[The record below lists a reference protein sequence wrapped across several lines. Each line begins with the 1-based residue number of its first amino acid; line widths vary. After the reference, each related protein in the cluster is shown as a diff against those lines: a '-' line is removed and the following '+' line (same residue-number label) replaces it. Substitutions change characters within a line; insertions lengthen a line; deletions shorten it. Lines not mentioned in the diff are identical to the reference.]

1 VDLLV
6 VDDEASLRD
15 FLSIVFEEAGWHVDA
30 AGSVAEARVAM
41 ARHEPDVVLCDLM
54 LPDGSGIDLLKDIK
68 AQNPSIGVVM
78 ITAHTSTQSA
88 VEALKA
94 GALDYIA
101 KPFDIEELKIVVR
114 KAVERKELED
124 ENIHLRSALEERF
137 TFSNILG
144 KSAKMQE
151 IFSIVSRIARTNS
164 TVLISGESGTGKELI
179 ARAIHYNSGRRGKFV
194 SINCGALPET
204 LLESELFGHE
214 RGAFTGAIREK
225 RGLFTEA
232 DRGTIF
238 LDEIGETSTGM
249 QIKLL
254 RVLQDRI
261 VRRVGSNVETA
272 VDARVIAATNRDLT
286 DSIHKGTFRED
297 LFYRINVIP
306 ITLPPLRLRRD
317 DIPLLVDHFIDKFCG
332 NLGVPK
338 KRISADAMRAVEK
351 YHWPGNVRELE
362 NVVERMIAL
371 ETSEVLTTKSLPEH
385 LLLGGSVPEV
395 TFDLPNKGMSL
406 ELHLESIAKI
416 FMLKAL
422 ERTGGVQTQAAEL
435 LQMSFRSF
443 RYYAKKYDLLPRES
457 RQEDVLEVENEK

>member
-1 VDLLV
+1 VDLLI

-15 FLSIVFEEAGWHVDA
+15 FLTIVFEEEGCRVETASSLADA
-30 AGSVAEARVAM
+30 HAALQKR
-41 ARHEPDVVLCDLM
+41 EPDLVLCDLM
-54 LPDGSGIDLLKDIK
+54 LPDGSGLDLLREIK
-68 AQNPSIGVVM
+68 SQNPSIAVIM
-78 ITAHTSTQSA
+78 ITAHTSTKSA

-94 GALDYIA
+94 GAHDYIA
-101 KPFDIEELKIVVR
+101 KPFDIDELKIIVS

-124 ENIHLRSALEERF
+124 ENLHLRSALEERH
-137 TFSNILG
+137 TFANIIG

-151 IFSIVSRIARTNS
+151 IFGIVQRIARTTS

-194 SINCGALPET
+194 GINCGAMPET

-225 RGLFTEA
+225 RGLFHEA

-238 LDEIGETSTGM
+238 LDEIGETTPSV

-254 RVLQDRI
+254 RVLQDRV
-261 VRRVGSNVETA
+261 VRRVGSNVESQ
-272 VDARVIAATNRDLT
+272 VDVRVIAATNRDLGE
-286 DSIHKGTFRED
+286 SIRTGNFRED

-306 ITLPPLRLRRD
+306 IALPPLRQRKE
-317 DIPLLVDHFIDKFCG
+317 DIPLLVDHFIAKFSSQ
-332 NLGVPK
+332 LGVPQ
-338 KRISADAMRAVEK
+338 KRISADAMRLIEK

-371 ETSEVLTTKSLPEH
+371 EPSDVLTTKSLPEH
-385 LLLGGSVPEV
+385 VLLGSEIPDIA
-395 TFDLPNKGMSL
+395 TFDLPPEGISL
-406 ELHLESIAKI
+406 QDHLESIGKI

-422 ERTGGVQTQAAEL
+422 ERSGGVQTQAAEL
-435 LQMSFRSF
+435 LRMSFRSF
-443 RYYAKKYDLLPRES
+443 RYYAKKYDLIPR
-457 RQEDVLEVENEK
+457 DIVEVESEK